1 MIFISL
7 LVLVTLAIAGS
18 AAFFSVYGLAATFSG
33 AFWSVIMM
41 GASLEAG
48 KLIAASYLYRF
59 WKETSWFLKAY
70 LFAGITCLML
80 ITSVGIFGFLSQG
93 YQSDVLP
100 LKQKQERVQLL
111 EQEKERILQRKRQID
126 DLLARAPL
134 LQNLQNQNGEIDSQT
149 LRALR
154 ESNRTRE
161 QLSRQYKDEQQEVTN
176 RLKQLDKELL
186 ELRQEL
192 IKTEVKIGP
201 ITYIA
206 KVFGLPTDDA
216 TKYLIFL
223 IIFAFDP
230 MAIAL
235 TLAVN
240 IALQKHK
247 ESKEQRIHEK
257 QLQDNSK
264 NITMF
269 DNTEE
274 KQETKLFENVLQ
286 DNNKELEVIQKQE
299 QPFTQTIDTNVV
311 IDAADNDNVNN
322 DQKNTII
329 ELSTKSENKQEK
341 APVNFY
347 NEKHITSLRP
357 GSAIYPSALKT
368 SNATIDMSAIQEL
381 IQHYKTLKENPNLT
395 KQEQEEKKAI
405 ELILHRHNL
414 LMYLD

>member
-1 MIFISL
+1 MFFISL
-7 LVLVTLAIAGS
+7 LILVTLSIAGS

-33 AFWSVIMM
+33 AFWSVVMM

-59 WKETSWFLKAY
+59 WKHTSWPLKIY
-70 LFAGITCLML
+70 LFAGIASLML
-80 ITSVGIFGFLSQG
+80 MTSVGIFGFLSQG

-134 LQNLQNQNGEIDSQT
+134 PQNLQNQNGEIDTQA

-154 ESNRTRE
+154 ESSRTRE
-161 QLSRQYKDEQQEVTN
+161 QLSRQYKNEQQEVTN
-176 RLKQLDKELL
+176 RLKQLDSELL

-206 KVFGLPTDDA
+206 KAFGLPTDDA

-247 ESKEQRIHEK
+247 EQNNNKHQDVFYDKNQKQKIELPVQNTQNVENFVKNDPDPDKVQSTQVTVIDSDVDKKENAALKNIFDSSDVLKNKEQ
-257 QLQDNSK
+257 
-264 NITMF
+264 
-269 DNTEE
+269 
-274 KQETKLFENVLQ
+274 
-286 DNNKELEVIQKQE
+286 
-299 QPFTQTIDTNVV
+299 
-311 IDAADNDNVNN
+311 A
-322 DQKNTII
+322 
-329 ELSTKSENKQEK
+329 LSSLH
-341 APVNFY
+341 
-347 NEKHITSLRP
+347 EKHITSLRP
-357 GSAIYPSALKT
+357 ASTIYPSALKT
-368 SNATIDMSAIQEL
+368 SNSSIDDAAIQEL
-381 IQHYKTLKENPNLT
+381 IQYYKTLKEKPSLS
-395 KQEQEEKKAI
+395 KQEQDEKTAI
-405 ELILHRHNL
+405 ELILQRHNL
-414 LMYLD
+414 LMYLK

>member
-1 MIFISL
+1 MFFIGL
-7 LVLVTLAIAGS
+7 LILVTLSIAGS

-33 AFWSVIMM
+33 AFWSVVMM

-59 WKETSWFLKAY
+59 WKYTSWPLKVY
-70 LFAGITCLML
+70 LFAGIASLML
-80 ITSVGIFGFLSQG
+80 MTSIGIFGFLSQG

-111 EQEKERILQRKRQID
+111 EQEKERVLQRKRQID

-134 LQNLQNQNGEIDSQT
+134 PQNLQNQNGEIDTQA

-154 ESNRTRE
+154 ESSRTRE
-161 QLSRQYKDEQQEVTN
+161 QLSRQYKNEQQEVTS
-176 RLKQLDKELL
+176 RLKQLDSELL

-206 KVFGLPTDDA
+206 KAFGLPTDNA

-247 ESKEQRIHEK
+247 EQ
-257 QLQDNSK
+257 N
-264 NITMF
+264 
-269 DNTEE
+269 
-274 KQETKLFENVLQ
+274 
-286 DNNKELEVIQKQE
+286 DNNKYKNVFNDENQKEETKPSVENLQDE
-299 QPFTQTIDTNVV
+299 ENVV
-311 IDAADNDNVNN
+311 
-322 DQKNTII
+322 KNKPELDEAQPMQVTII
-329 ELSTKSENKQEK
+329 NPDIDNKESTVPENIFDLAQDSKDEK
-341 APVNFY
+341 EPLLPH
-347 NEKHITSLRP
+347 EKHITSLRP
-357 GSAIYPSALKT
+357 TSTIYPSALKT
-368 SNATIDMSAIQEL
+368 PNSTIDEAAIQEL
-381 IQHYKTLKENPNLT
+381 IQYYKTLKEKPSLS
-395 KQEQEEKKAI
+395 KQEQDEKAAI
-405 ELILHRHNL
+405 ELILQRHNL
-414 LMYLD
+414 LMYLK